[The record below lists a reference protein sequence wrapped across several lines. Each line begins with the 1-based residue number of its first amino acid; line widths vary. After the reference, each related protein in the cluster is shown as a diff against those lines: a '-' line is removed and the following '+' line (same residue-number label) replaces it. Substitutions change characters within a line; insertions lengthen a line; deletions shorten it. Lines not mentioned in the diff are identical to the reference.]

1 MGVGVGVVVIKG
13 RGLSRYLNVG
23 RFLEYPLQF
32 QFVVFALFCFQ
43 VIFLFTYVKESLLTL
58 SEAYSF

>member
-1 MGVGVGVVVIKG
+1 MGAGVIKG

-23 RFLEYPLQF
+23 RFLEYPLHF

-43 VIFLFTYVKESLLTL
+43 VIFLLTHVKEGLLTL